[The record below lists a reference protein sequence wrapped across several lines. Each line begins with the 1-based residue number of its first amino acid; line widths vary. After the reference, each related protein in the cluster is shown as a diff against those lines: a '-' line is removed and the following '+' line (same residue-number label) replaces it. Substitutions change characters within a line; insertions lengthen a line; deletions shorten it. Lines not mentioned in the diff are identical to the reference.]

1 MQTFITIYISI
12 GIVCAI
18 FAIIDA
24 RKNYK
29 GMGLVNNVKLIM
41 AGLVLILAL
50 PTVLIVTVIRNLLKK
65 LG

>member
-12 GIVCAI
+12 GILCAI

-24 RKNYK
+24 QKNYK
-29 GMGLVNNVKLIM
+29 GMGGVSNVKLIM
-41 AGLVLILAL
+41 SGLILIFTL
-50 PTVLIVTVIRNLLKK
+50 PTVLIVSAIRNLLKK